1 MKKHAS
7 TLLKIAI
14 TIIGLAYALNQV
26 PLGDIADAFQN
37 LDWRWVAV
45 TFGLMVLGLFVRAYR
60 WLMLLQ
66 GLHATT
72 RFRRLVELYM
82 VGNFFNTFLPSG
94 FGGDVVRVLEVSQD
108 VPNNVAAGTVIVD
121 RLTGLMMLFALALV
135 ALPFRPD
142 SFPPDL
148 LWPIVGVSLIGL
160 TGGFVL
166 LEGSL
171 IRRFGGWLPGKL
183 SVTDEKQPLAK
194 LLNAVQGCGWG
205 AIGKAL
211 AVSAVFVGILA
222 AWWMTAGFALG
233 LHQISYTYFL
243 LVIPILSVSM
253 LAPSIGGLGVRETIA
268 PLLFAGAGL
277 PAGDAIALSLL
288 VFIIQ
293 RMTGLL
299 GGPLY
304 IYTSLRDR
312 SKTKKGL
319 DTDFTDEH

>member
-7 TLLKIAI
+7 TLLKIAV

-37 LDWRWVAV
+37 LEWKWVAV

-60 WLMLLQ
+60 WLMLLR
-66 GLHATT
+66 GLHATV

-108 VPNNVAAGTVIVD
+108 VPNDVAAGTVIVD
-121 RLTGLMMLFALALV
+121 RLTGLMMLFALALA

-142 SFPPDL
+142 SFPPEL
-148 LWPIVGVSLIGL
+148 LWPIVGVAVIGL
-160 TGGFVL
+160 AGGFVL

-205 AIGKAL
+205 AIGKAS

-233 LHQISYTYFL
+233 LHQISYAYFL

-277 PAGDAIALSLL
+277 SAGDAVTLSLL

-293 RMTGLL
+293 RTTGLL

-312 SKTKKGL
+312 SKAATIG
-319 DTDFTDEH
+319 

>member
-7 TLLKIAI
+7 TLLKIAV
-14 TIIGLAYALNQV
+14 TIIGLAYALNKV
-26 PLGDIADAFQN
+26 PVGDIADAFQN

-45 TFGLMVLGLFVRAYR
+45 TFALMVLGLFVRAYR
-60 WLMLLQ
+60 WLMLLR
-66 GLHATT
+66 GIGAAV
-72 RFRRLVELYM
+72 RFRRLVELYI

-108 VPNNVAAGTVIVD
+108 VPNDVAAGTVIVD

-142 SFPPDL
+142 TFPPEL

-160 TGGFVL
+160 AGGFML
-166 LEGSL
+166 LEGSF
-171 IRRFGGWLPGKL
+171 IQRFGGWLPGIL
-183 SVTDEKQPLAK
+183 SVTDEKRPLAK
-194 LLNAVQGCGWG
+194 LLNAVQGCGWS

-211 AVSAVFVGILA
+211 AVSAIFDGILA
-222 AWWMTAGFALG
+222 AFWMTAGFALG
-233 LHQISYTYFL
+233 LHQVSYAYYL
-243 LVIPILSVSM
+243 IVIPILSVSM

-277 PAGDAIALSLL
+277 PAGDAVALSLL

-293 RMTGLL
+293 RTTGLL

-312 SKTKKGL
+312 R
-319 DTDFTDEH
+319 

>member
-160 TGGFVL
+160 AGGFVL

-171 IRRFGGWLPGKL
+171 IRRFGGWRK
-183 SVTDEKQPLAK
+183 T
-194 LLNAVQGCGWG
+194 
-205 AIGKAL
+205 
-211 AVSAVFVGILA
+211 
-222 AWWMTAGFALG
+222 T
-233 LHQISYTYFL
+233 ISKT
-243 LVIPILSVSM
+243 SQRR
-253 LAPSIGGLGVRETIA
+253 AGVRLGRDWQSVGCLGRFCRHFGGVVDDGWICARSA
-268 PLLFAGAGL
+268 PNQLRLLFARHSDFVRLDACTVHRRAGR
-277 PAGDAIALSLL
+277 A
-288 VFIIQ
+288 
-293 RMTGLL
+293 
-299 GGPLY
+299 
-304 IYTSLRDR
+304 
-312 SKTKKGL
+312 
-319 DTDFTDEH
+319 

>member
-7 TLLKIAI
+7 TLLKIAV

-26 PLGDIADAFQN
+26 PLGDIATAFQN

-45 TFGLMVLGLFVRAYR
+45 TFGLTISGLFMRAYR
-60 WLMLLQ
+60 WLMLLR
-66 GLHATT
+66 GLNASVS
-72 RFRRLVELYM
+72 FRRLVELYM
-82 VGNFFNTFLPSG
+82 IGNFFNTFLPSG
-94 FGGDVVRVLEVSQD
+94 FGGDVVRVVEVSQD

-121 RLTGLMMLFALALV
+121 RLTGLMMLFMLALA

-142 SFPPDL
+142 DFPPEL
-148 LWPIVGVSLIGL
+148 LWPIAGISVIGVI
-160 TGGFVL
+160 GGFVL

-171 IRRFGGWLPGKL
+171 IRRFGGWLPGIL
-183 SVTDEKQPLAK
+183 SVTDEKRPLAK

-205 AIGKAL
+205 AIGKAF
-211 AVSAVFVGILA
+211 AVSVVFDGTLA

-233 LHQISYTYFL
+233 LHQIGYVYFL

-268 PLLFAGAGL
+268 PLLFAGAAL
-277 PAGDAIALSLL
+277 PLGDAVTLSLL
-288 VFIIQ
+288 VFIIE
-293 RMTGLL
+293 RTTGLL

-304 IYTSLRDR
+304 IYISLRDR
-312 SKTKKGL
+312 VKTA
-319 DTDFTDEH
+319 TA

>member
-7 TLLKIAI
+7 TLLKIAV
-14 TIIGLAYALNQV
+14 TIIGLAYALNKV
-26 PLGDIADAFQN
+26 PLGDIVDAFQN

-45 TFGLMVLGLFVRAYR
+45 TFALMVSGLFVRAYR
-60 WLMLLQ
+60 WLMLLR
-66 GLHATT
+66 GIGASV
-72 RFRRLVELYM
+72 RYRRLVELYM

-108 VPNNVAAGTVIVD
+108 VPNDVAAGTVIVD

-135 ALPFRPD
+135 ALPFRPA
-142 SFPPDL
+142 SFPPEL

-160 TGGFVL
+160 AGGFML

-171 IRRFGGWLPGKL
+171 IRRFGGWLPGIL
-183 SVTDEKQPLAK
+183 SVTDEKRPLAK

-205 AIGKAL
+205 AIGRAL
-211 AVSAVFVGILA
+211 AVSAIFDGILTA
-222 AWWMTAGFALG
+222 SWMTAGFALG
-233 LHQISYTYFL
+233 LHQVSYTYYL
-243 LVIPILSVSM
+243 IVISILSVSM

-277 PAGDAIALSLL
+277 SAGDAVALSLL

-293 RMTGLL
+293 RTTGLL

-312 SKTKKGL
+312 KKVESG
-319 DTDFTDEH
+319 